1 MSFDEMTAGG
11 GSGGFLM
18 PTRRTSSGPVAR
30 ERGRRGRNSTATT
43 EKTYPALAFVFPYH
57 EMLMLNLLGVG
68 EFQVKTR
75 NSNWNYRGPVLL
87 YTSHGRYHRV
97 PAKAYGLDSNKFPR
111 GVIVGVATVVDSRP
125 LTGKEKI
132 QMVCNFNNMSYDH
145 AVDIALGRYQ
155 EDYVEPLPIGVF
167 LKDVKRF
174 KAPVPFKPRPGAI
187 GIMRVPVS
195 KVAKALKGVG
205 INPNSL

>member
-1 MSFDEMTAGG
+1 MSFNAMTAGG

-18 PTRRTSSGPVAR
+18 PTRRTRSGPVAR
-30 ERGRRGRNSTATT
+30 ERGRPGRSRSKAT

-57 EMLMLNLLGVG
+57 EMLILNLLGVG

-97 PAKAYGLDSNKFPR
+97 PAGAYGLDSNKFPR
-111 GVIVGVATVVDSRP
+111 GVIVGVATIVNSRP
-125 LTGKEKI
+125 LTWEEK
-132 QMVCNFNNMSYDH
+132 VKVTANFNCVTLSEAEEMLMGCDGDH
-145 AVDIALGRYQ
+145 V
-155 EDYVEPLPIGVF
+155 VPCPIGVF

-174 KAPVPFKPRPGAI
+174 KKPVPFKPRPGAI
-187 GIMRVPVS
+187 GIMRVPVA
-195 KVAKALKGVG
+195 KVAKALKKVG
-205 INPNSL
+205 INPKSL